1 MKKFALLLCAA
12 LAASMLFYGCG
23 GDEGS
28 ASSQGGA
35 SSAASSGDSASS
47 AQSMPQT
54 PEEIKAHNDQIDP
67 ADIDFIQFNTPGADA
82 TTATIET
89 SMGTIEMVLFPDEA
103 PNAVQKFIDLAGE
116 GFYDGKTFYEVIP
129 TVKIAAGEANGDAAA
144 DEYSLNLW
152 HFNGA
157 VATGTGGVSGQA
169 DGRFYIVCG
178 SDTISDELLDQMVEG
193 GFPEKVTN
201 QYLEVGGV
209 PNYDSKD
216 TVFGQVTEEGMEVVR
231 QIASVSRDE
240 NNKPTEDVTITSI
253 TVSGTPAES
262 EAA

>member
-1 MKKFALLLCAA
+1 MKKFALLLCAV
-12 LAASMLFYGCG
+12 LSVSMLFYGCG
-23 GDEGS
+23 GGES
-28 ASSQGGA
+28 ASSQA
-35 SSAASSGDSASS
+35 DTSSAASAGETDG
-47 AQSMPQT
+47 AQTMPET

-67 ADIDFIQFNTPGADA
+67 ADIDFIQLATPGADA
-82 TTATIET
+82 TMVTIGT
-89 SMGTIEMVLFPDEA
+89 SMGPIEAVLFPEEA
-103 PNAVQKFIDLAGE
+103 PNAVQKFLDLAE
-116 GFYDGKTFYEVIP
+116 AGFYDGKSLTEVRAS
-129 TVKIAAGEANGDAAA
+129 VKVAAGEAGGEAVAG
-144 DEYSLNLW
+144 EYSLILW
-152 HFNGA
+152 HFPGA
-157 VATGTGGVSGQA
+157 LATGTGGVAGQA

-178 SDTISDELLDQMVEG
+178 SESSDELLDQMVEG

>member
-1 MKKFALLLCAA
+1 MKKFALLLCAV
-12 LAASMLFYGCG
+12 LSVSMLFYGCG
-23 GDEGS
+23 GGES
-28 ASSQGGA
+28 ASSQA
-35 SSAASSGDSASS
+35 DTSSAASAGETDG
-47 AQSMPQT
+47 AQTMPET
-54 PEEIKAHNDQIDP
+54 PEEIKAHNDKIDP
-67 ADIDFIQFNTPGADA
+67 ADIDFIQLATPGADA
-82 TTATIET
+82 TMVTIGT
-89 SMGTIEMVLFPDEA
+89 SMGPIEAVLFPEEA
-103 PNAVQKFIDLAGE
+103 PNAVQKFLDLAE
-116 GFYDGKTFYEVIP
+116 AGFYDGKSFTEVIP
-129 TVKIAAGEANGDAAA
+129 SVKVAAGEADGEAVA

-152 HFNGA
+152 HFTGA
-157 VATGTGGVSGQA
+157 LATGTGGVAGQA

-178 SDTISDELLDQMVEG
+178 SKISDELLDQMVEG

-216 TVFGQVTEEGMEVVR
+216 TVFGQVTEEGREVVR
-231 QIASVSRDE
+231 RIASASRDE

>member
-1 MKKFALLLCAA
+1 MKKFALLLCAV
-12 LAASMLFYGCG
+12 LSASLLFYGCG
-23 GDEGS
+23 GETATSSQADTSSAGSGGS
-28 ASSQGGA
+28 ATTQA
-35 SSAASSGDSASS
+35 
-47 AQSMPQT
+47 MPET
-54 PEEIKAHNDQIDP
+54 PEEIKAHNDKIDP
-67 ADIDFIQFNTPGADA
+67 ADIDFIQLATPGADA
-82 TTATIET
+82 TIVIIGT
-89 SMGTIEMVLFPDEA
+89 SMGSIEAVLFPEEA
-103 PNAVQKFIDLAGE
+103 PNAVQKFLDLAE
-116 GFYDGKTFYEVIP
+116 AGFYDGKSFTEVIP
-129 TVKIAAGEANGDAAA
+129 SVKVAAGEADGDTVA

-152 HFNGA
+152 HFTGA
-157 VATGTGGVSGQA
+157 LATGTGGVAGQA

-178 SDTISDELLDQMVEG
+178 SEISDELLDQMVEG

-216 TVFGQVTEEGMEVVR
+216 TVFGQVTEESMELVR

-262 EAA
+262 QAA

>member
-1 MKKFALLLCAA
+1 MG
-12 LAASMLFYGCG
+12 LAQYR
-23 GDEGS
+23 
-28 ASSQGGA
+28 
-35 SSAASSGDSASS
+35 
-47 AQSMPQT
+47 
-54 PEEIKAHNDQIDP
+54 K
-67 ADIDFIQFNTPGADA
+67 
-82 TTATIET
+82 
-89 SMGTIEMVLFPDEA
+89 
-103 PNAVQKFIDLAGE
+103 
-116 GFYDGKTFYEVIP
+116 
-129 TVKIAAGEANGDAAA
+129 
-144 DEYSLNLW
+144 
-152 HFNGA
+152 
-157 VATGTGGVSGQA
+157 
-169 DGRFYIVCG
+169 
-178 SDTISDELLDQMVEG
+178 LDQMVEG

>member
-1 MKKFALLLCAA
+1 M
-12 LAASMLFYGCG
+12 
-23 GDEGS
+23 
-28 ASSQGGA
+28 
-35 SSAASSGDSASS
+35 
-47 AQSMPQT
+47 
-54 PEEIKAHNDQIDP
+54 
-67 ADIDFIQFNTPGADA
+67 
-82 TTATIET
+82 
-89 SMGTIEMVLFPDEA
+89 
-103 PNAVQKFIDLAGE
+103 
-116 GFYDGKTFYEVIP
+116 
-129 TVKIAAGEANGDAAA
+129 KIAAGEANGDAAA

-216 TVFGQVTEEGMEVVR
+216 TVFGQVTEESMDVVR

-240 NNKPTEDVTITSI
+240 ENKPNEDVTITSVTI
-253 TVSGTPAES
+253 NGAEASASS
-262 EAA
+262 EAASSEAA